1 VGFSKYTSFRN
12 YRILIH
18 NYGKV
23 NILAIY
29 MAEVTK
35 RSFQKQREPLQKL
48 VDDQMIKLGIETY
61 RDFADH
67 FEIGRSTVYEI
78 LRGRTEER
86 GIYAKPSVSTLIA
99 FSKALDKPLHELIY
113 YFIPDAPGAIEWA
126 DGYSTADV
134 KGIPIY
140 IAGWVGAGPERE
152 VLEGEDAIFLPTSFA
167 KGRDLVAFEVH
178 GDSMSA
184 GAHPIY
190 HLDVVVIDKN
200 DKGQDGSRVVARLDS
215 GYVCKLLK
223 VDRFGKNLYSANPN
237 YSNGT
242 PPHIPADRVQE
253 IVGKVVKVLSS
264 DPEDPTLK
272 MKRNNLSKAA

>member
-1 VGFSKYTSFRN
+1 MALSPSA
-12 YRILIH
+12 YR
-18 NYGKV
+18 
-23 NILAIY
+23 
-29 MAEVTK
+29 
-35 RSFQKQREPLQKL
+35 KQRSNLIKL
-48 VDDQMIKLGIETY
+48 VDERMIKLGITSY
-61 RDFADH
+61 ADFADE
-67 FEIGRSTVYEI
+67 FGIGRSSIYEI
-78 LRGRTEER
+78 LRSRSDDEPFAYPR
-86 GIYAKPSVSTLIA
+86 GETLVK
-99 FSKALDKPLHELIY
+99 FSEALELPLHEIIY
-113 YFIPDAPGAIEWA
+113 HFFPDARGAEEWA
-126 DGYSTADV
+126 DGYSTTDV
-134 KGIPIY
+134 RGIPIY

-152 VLEGEDAIFLPTSFA
+152 VLEGEGAIFLPTSFA

-178 GDSMSA
+178 GDSMAA

-253 IVGKVVKVLSS
+253 IVGKVVKVLSN
-264 DPEDPTLK
+264 DPDDPSLK
-272 MKRNNLSKAA
+272 TKRNNLSQAA